1 MRARNTIGRGDGK
14 RRERASGERHDTARD
29 ALHEGDDDDH
39 NDKKRERESD
49 DVGFDPMKTFT
60 F

>member
-1 MRARNTIGRGDGK
+1 MEREE
-14 RRERASGERHDTARD
+14 RERASGERHDTARD
-29 ALHEGDDDDH
+29 ALLHEGDDDDH

>member
-1 MRARNTIGRGDGK
+1 MEREE
-14 RRERASGERHDTARD
+14 RERASGERHDTARD
-29 ALHEGDDDDH
+29 ALLHEGDDDDH

-49 DVGFDPMKTFT
+49 VGFDPMKTFT